1 MEKQTDSPDVATPT
15 TTSSLPNTSTVAW
28 SNSPPYLSSRIPQAP
43 FLCSHQKL
51 PTCSPRTDEE
61 EGEGGDGL
69 CCSSNGG
76 VGFSSASNLCH
87 SQLAIT
93 NDVSEDTHG
102 EAFPRSKEAARC
114 RCRNYWRPFVSTI
127 RQSLGKEAA
136 SR

>member
-61 EGEGGDGL
+61 EGKEGMAFAALLMGEL
-69 CCSSNGG
+69 VSLQRATCVTLSSPSLMMCQRTPTARRFHVPKRPPAAAAEIIGG
-76 VGFSSASNLCH
+76 RL
-87 SQLAIT
+87 
-93 NDVSEDTHG
+93 
-102 EAFPRSKEAARC
+102 
-114 RCRNYWRPFVSTI
+114 
-127 RQSLGKEAA
+127 
-136 SR
+136 